1 MVILFIILSGSS
13 NAAVGSKNL
22 INKSVEQI
30 RRELES
36 NSLAKDKKAPSMDE
50 LLQQS
55 ISDDTSD
62 EEDSDEDSPSVAPP
76 SSSKKSKGT
85 TVEDLLDGYDDNIPA
100 TGASKDEKVDLNMEE
115 VSVEDAVSK
124 EKVEIQLSKRQ
135 RDLLAKQ
142 DVPELSQLLESVD
155 IEPLSEEEDLKDS
168 CLSIIKKLR
177 KVEQRRAIYSV
188 TGTPAV
194 EAVKPEEDFFEIIHH
209 LDLMKLR
216 KLHTIL
222 ADVSILGRVSTA
234 QERQLMVEKYNPSE
248 KTKLERIREEYLSN
262 ATRTS
267 YDDCVTEADFE
278 SVYQSR

>member
-1 MVILFIILSGSS
+1 
-13 NAAVGSKNL
+13 VGSKNL

-36 NSLAKDKKAPSMDE
+36 SSISKDKKALSMDE

-62 EEDSDEDSPSVAPP
+62 EEDSDEDISAAA
-76 SSSKKSKGT
+76 SSSSGKKPPAKSAKAKS
-85 TVEDLLDGYDDNIPA
+85 VEDLLDGYDDNVPA
-100 TGASKDEKVDLNMEE
+100 SAPNKQQEVDVSMEE
-115 VSVEDAVSK
+115 ESPEDAVSK
-124 EKVEIQLSKRQ
+124 EKVSIQLSKRQ
-135 RDLLAKQ
+135 RDLLSKQ
-142 DVPELSQLLESVD
+142 DVPELTQLLESVD
-155 IEPLSEEEDLKDS
+155 IEPLSEEEDLRDS
-168 CLSIIKKLR
+168 CLTIIKKLR
-177 KVEQRRAIYSV
+177 KVEQRRAIYAV

-194 EAVKPEEDFFEIIHH
+194 ETVKPEEDFYEVIHH
-209 LDLMKLR
+209 LDLTKLQ

-222 ADVSILGRVSTA
+222 ADVNILGRVSTA

-248 KTKLERIREEYLSN
+248 KTKLERIREEFLAN

-267 YDDCVTEADFE
+267 YDDCVTQADFE